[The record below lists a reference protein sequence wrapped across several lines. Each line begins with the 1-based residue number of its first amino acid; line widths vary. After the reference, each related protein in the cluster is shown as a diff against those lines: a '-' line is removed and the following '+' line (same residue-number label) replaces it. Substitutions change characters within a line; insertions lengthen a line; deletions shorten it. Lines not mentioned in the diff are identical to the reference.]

1 MRAIKEIRQ
10 ELKTKIEGFD
20 NVSAD
25 NKAEALKEIKK
36 LTAELQEAQ
45 ELERSR
51 QLIADDQIRSAE
63 KSAGR
68 KFSIIKFL
76 REASKGKLEGLEA
89 EVAEIGKEEMLRNG
103 LPVNGYAIPSSLL
116 RASSGQNATTDA
128 DGGYLK
134 ETSGVKYIEALK
146 KQLILTDAG
155 ATFLGDLVGTIPI
168 VTDGNFTAGWGAE
181 GDEATIT
188 KITFTKAT
196 MTPHRC
202 YVAASISKDL
212 LRQTSVDVE
221 NIVWMKLI
229 QAHAQLIETAAINGS
244 GNNNQPTG
252 ILNTSGIGAVAGGTN
267 GAAIS
272 WANIVKLETEVD
284 VDDAIGD
291 KMAYITNS
299 KVIGNLKTIEKSTN
313 TARFLLDD
321 NKMLNGYP
329 CRRSNNIP
337 STLTKGTSS
346 GVCSAMIF
354 GNFADL
360 WIGSWGGIDIVV
372 DPYTSAKKA
381 EINLVLNAWNDV
393 KVVRAE
399 SFAAIKDITIS

>member
-25 NKAEALKEIKK
+25 NKAEALEEIKK

>member
-25 NKAEALKEIKK
+25 NKAEALEEIKK

-346 GVCSAMIF
+346 EVCSAMIF